1 MAGKERRGDHQKL
14 KMLYLAKIFSEET
27 DDQHALTMAEIIEKL
42 SRCGVNADR
51 KTLYLDFDEL
61 RDFGMDII
69 AEQVSDSPEI
79 RITDFEMDAYDLL
92 CLVGKKRGMVIR
104 GGETDTERAAA
115 MLLEEF
121 RNCKIGRISLERVE
135 ENA

>member
-69 AEQVSDSPEI
+69 A
-79 RITDFEMDAYDLL
+79 
-92 CLVGKKRGMVIR
+92 
-104 GGETDTERAAA
+104 
-115 MLLEEF
+115 
-121 RNCKIGRISLERVE
+121 
-135 ENA
+135 